1 MFNIYFISLFDYLIL
16 KAKLYKHQYISCIII
31 VLLGIT
37 ATTILL
43 YEEEGIIVIKLVLC
57 ICLEIMYSLAIVLS
71 KFLMDYRS
79 CSPYEVTFYE
89 GIFAIIVNSILL
101 DIFICKPIK
110 DEDGKLG
117 KLLKLTYYDGNIYIL
132 YIFLQYI

>member
-43 YEEEGIIVIKLVLC
+43 YEEKGIIGIKLVLYIC
-57 ICLEIMYSLAIVLS
+57 IEIMYSLAIVLS
-71 KFLMDYRS
+71 KFLLDYRS

-89 GIFAIIVNSILL
+89 GIF
-101 DIFICKPIK
+101 P
-110 DEDGKLG
+110 
-117 KLLKLTYYDGNIYIL
+117 
-132 YIFLQYI
+132 